1 MRRTCQTIC
10 LAGFLLIFAAMAWG
24 QSSGSPSAPTKA
36 TDASSVDA
44 STPASNEGA
53 GREIGRGGEDIGKGV
68 AQGTA
73 DLARGTAGGIG
84 SLAHGRVGS
93 AVGDVGKGVGETSK
107 TVAVG
112 TAKGA
117 VKIGKGIGGEF
128 RKL

>member
-1 MRRTCQTIC
+1 MRRTLQTIY
-10 LAGFLLIFAAMAWG
+10 LTGFLLMFATVGWG
-24 QSSGSPSAPTKA
+24 QSGGSPSSAPPKA
-36 TDASSVDA
+36 TDTPSADA
-44 STPASNEGA
+44 SGPPSEGA

-84 SLAHGRVGS
+84 NLAHGRVGS

-112 TAKGA
+112 TAKGV
-117 VKIGKGIGGEF
+117 VKVGKGIGGEL